1 MSNPQGVCLVATC
14 LILAEPFKVVG
25 TSVTSVSCGKRFCS
39 SDGAQEPLR
48 LVWFGLDVSL
58 LFAFVPHSCTIFP
71 EHIFGAHNS
80 EDK

>member
-1 MSNPQGVCLVATC
+1 M
-14 LILAEPFKVVG
+14 
-25 TSVTSVSCGKRFCS
+25 TSVSCGKRFRS
-39 SDGAQEPLR
+39 SDGAQEPLH